1 MLYSKQPP
9 LMKYDAENL
18 SAYRGIPRTHFLE
31 VFISRAYRSR
41 KQFRYFRITQARHTV
56 IERKSHVFRKVQGS
70 HDLICVRIV
79 LFFACLMFIYGFRL
93 LFREFKAL
101 TFAKVSV
108 VSCQYSRDNEIT
120 FYFYRSRLASFGD
133 IQDVVQ
139 ILSVMTA

>member
-1 MLYSKQPP
+1 
-9 LMKYDAENL
+9 MKYEAKNL
-18 SAYRGIPRTHFLE
+18 SVYGGIPRTHFLK
-31 VFISRAYRSR
+31 VFIYRAYRSG
-41 KQFRYFRITQARHTV
+41 KLFRYLGIAQTRHTV
-56 IERKSHVFRKVQGS
+56 IERKAHFFRKVKGS
-70 HDLICVRIV
+70 HDLICVRIIMF
-79 LFFACLMFIYGFRL
+79 LICLMFIYGFRL

-101 TFAKVSV
+101 TFTKVSV

>member
-9 LMKYDAENL
+9 LMKYGAENL
-18 SAYRGIPRTHFLE
+18 SVYCGIPRTHFLE
-31 VFISRAYRSR
+31 VFIYRAYRSR
-41 KQFRYFRITQARHTV
+41 KQFRYLRITQARHTV
-56 IERKSHVFRKVQGS
+56 IERKTHVFREVKGS
-70 HDLICVRIV
+70 HDLVCVRIV

-101 TFAKVSV
+101 TFTKISV